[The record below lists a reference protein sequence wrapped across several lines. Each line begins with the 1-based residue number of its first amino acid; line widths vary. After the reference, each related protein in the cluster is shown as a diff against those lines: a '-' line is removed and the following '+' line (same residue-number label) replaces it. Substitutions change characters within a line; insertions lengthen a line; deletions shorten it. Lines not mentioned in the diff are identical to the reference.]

1 MPRAYIAGA
10 LRLVARLR
18 KVRFTAF
25 LPLIAMIWKVFR
37 HRRRTVLK
45 SRGRGIMAMSRIYR
59 AEAICAVL
67 IALVS
72 ALALMLTTARGIRV
86 DFASFAFRYCVGLA
100 MVMVAAWYR
109 VSGRSANISLT
120 LAACAIFI
128 IFSNSGAVLNYAL
141 LPTIRPL
148 ADSLMFRMDAALGFD
163 WLRMAMLL
171 AAYPDF
177 SKLLSQVYTSSL
189 PQLGIVILLLGFT
202 GRQVAL
208 HQFLLVG
215 IMGSCLSIFLWA
227 LAPSFGPSAYFHLA
241 PDVDA
246 ALHRIVDANYGAEL
260 LELAK
265 HGPLVITSGKIIG
278 LIAFPSMHT
287 VMAVMCVWFTRRTP
301 VFWCFAAINFLMIPA
316 TLIQG
321 GHHLV
326 DVIGGVGVFAISL
339 YVARKLVPGETG
351 SLPYA
356 GQLQVAS
363 GGRLIRMASILPPVL
378 RPNSVPRS

>member
-1 MPRAYIAGA
+1 
-10 LRLVARLR
+10 
-18 KVRFTAF
+18 
-25 LPLIAMIWKVFR
+25 
-37 HRRRTVLK
+37 
-45 SRGRGIMAMSRIYR
+45 MSRIYR

-67 IALVS
+67 IALVT
-72 ALALMLTTARGIRV
+72 ALALILTTARGIRV
-86 DFASFAFRYCVGLA
+86 DFASFAMRYCVSLA
-100 MVMVAAWYR
+100 MVLVAAWYR

-128 IFSNSGAVLNYAL
+128 IFSNSGAVLNYSL

-148 ADSLMFRMDAALGFD
+148 ADALMFRMDAALGFD
-163 WLRMAMLL
+163 WLGMAMLL
-171 AAYPDF
+171 AAHPDF
-177 SKLLSQVYTSSL
+177 SKLLSYVYTSSL
-189 PQLGIVILLLGFT
+189 PQLAIVILLLGLT

-241 PDVDA
+241 PAVDA

-265 HGPLVITSGKIIG
+265 HGPSVITSGKIIG

-301 VFWCFAAINFLMIPA
+301 VFWFFSAINLLMIPA

-321 GHHLV
+321 SHHLV

-339 YVARKLVPGETG
+339 YAARKLVPGETG
-351 SLPYA
+351 GMPSA
-356 GQLQVAS
+356 GQFQVAS
-363 GGRLIRMASILPPVL
+363 GGRLIRMASMLPPVL